1 MRYITRHC
9 IWEPR
14 SYSKLTVVLTMA
26 PSVPTVV
33 YSTLTV
39 KFAAPKNTFARLS
52 VPLSPSSLAKQVWRS
67 SAQGRD
73 R

>member
-14 SYSKLTVVLTMA
+14 SYSRLTAVLTMA

-39 KFAAPKNTFARLS
+39 RFAAPKNTFARLS
-52 VPLSPSSLAKQVWRS
+52 VPLSPPLWARKQAS
-67 SAQGRD
+67 HAAL
-73 R
+73 